1 MDAEDEL
8 HNLTDPGSLSEIMKP
23 SPEVINL
30 MSTSSD
36 SHPPEATPDIFP
48 IRGLGG
54 VPPTSRAP
62 FNSRFSSISRPEIS
76 FGFHSDTVLT
86 SAQPAWPPPP
96 ELVKQ
101 YDDAVKNSRFIPTFT
116 PKATFAFGDGWRR

>member
-62 FNSRFSSISRPEIS
+62 LNSRFSSISRPEIS
-76 FGFHSDTVLT
+76 FGFHSGTMPT
-86 SAQPAWPPPP
+86 STKLMWSLHS
-96 ELVKQ
+96 E
-101 YDDAVKNSRFIPTFT
+101 FI
-116 PKATFAFGDGWRR
+116 K